1 MIEPP
6 LILKGAGSVLLS
18 CAVLLFGGVDQILL
32 VLVALMI
39 LDYATGVTAAWE
51 EKRLD
56 SEVGR
61 KGIITKIG
69 MLVVVSMAAL
79 IDSSL
84 LLPDPILRTLTIG
97 FFIANEGL
105 SILENAAILG
115 VPIPTQLKD
124 ALEVLRKKT

>member
-1 MIEPP
+1 MF
-6 LILKGAGSVLLS
+6 KGAGAILLTG
-18 CAVLLFGGVDQILL
+18 ATLIFGGVDQILI
-32 VLVALMI
+32 VLIALI
-39 LDYATGVTAAWE
+39 LLDYVSGVTAAWT

-61 KGIITKIG
+61 KGIITKIS
-69 MLVVVSMAAL
+69 MLVVVAMAAL

-84 LLPDPILRTLTIG
+84 LLPAQVLRSLTIT

-115 VPIPTQLKD
+115 VPIPAKLKD
-124 ALEVLRKKT
+124 ALKVLHEK

>member
-1 MIEPP
+1 
-6 LILKGAGSVLLS
+6 
-18 CAVLLFGGVDQILL
+18 
-32 VLVALMI
+32 MI